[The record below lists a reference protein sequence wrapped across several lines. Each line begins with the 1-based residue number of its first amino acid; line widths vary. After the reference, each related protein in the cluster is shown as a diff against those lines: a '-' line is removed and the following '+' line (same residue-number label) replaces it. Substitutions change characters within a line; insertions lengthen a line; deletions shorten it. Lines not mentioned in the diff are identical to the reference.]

1 MRLTPSISIM
11 KRQRLLNPRNLEVA
25 RRMAVMTPGA
35 FRIIRKGRGLSGHDV
50 SQLVGLSESAISLM
64 ERGLRQLPDSVA
76 GLIYAC
82 WLLDPRNEPK
92 AEP

>member
-35 FRIIRKGRGLSGHDV
+35 FRIIRKGRGLSATT
-50 SQLVGLSESAISLM
+50 SRSSWACQSPRSRSWSAAFASFRTRWPASSM
-64 ERGLRQLPDSVA
+64 PSA
-76 GLIYAC
+76 A
-82 WLLDPRNEPK
+82 DPRNEPK